1 MFTACHPITVNAFM
15 DLSELSVGRIPG
27 RGRKNASV
35 VLSPQ
40 HQSEAATFAMAF
52 CQPVAEPRGEN
63 ATMPKFAAV
72 LSSFCCV
79 SIGPPYDHRCS
90 SAGDHS
96 VDEVLVDIE
105 VLLAGLVQKIL
116 ETLGRILA
124 SPLVLL
130 FHGVVAPCIFV
141 GLPMF
146 ADVFDCFKPQL

>member
-15 DLSELSVGRIPG
+15 DLSEPSVGRIPG

-52 CQPVAEPRGEN
+52 CQPVAEPRGES

-96 VDEVLVDIE
+96 VDEVLVDIKFF
-105 VLLAGLVQKIL
+105 LLAWFKKSSKL
-116 ETLGRILA
+116 LGGFWPARWYCCSMVSLHHA
-124 SPLVLL
+124 SS
-130 FHGVVAPCIFV
+130 
-141 GLPMF
+141 
-146 ADVFDCFKPQL
+146 